1 MKKFVI
7 QIFLFGIVGVTTL
20 AVDTLV
26 TSILYYIAKMPSF
39 MASGIGFL
47 SGFCVNFPMNRKRV
61 FNHSEDDRF
70 SLKSQICLYAL
81 LSFFNLMATSTAVD
95 LLVKMN
101 ILEIQWAKI
110 VTTIV
115 FAVWNFLVFKLFI
128 FSKKVSHE
136 ERQDVQYSNK

>member
-20 AVDTLV
+20 AVDTFV
-26 TSILYYIAKMPSF
+26 TSILYYIAKMPAF

-136 ERQDVQYSNK
+136 ERQDV

>member
-1 MKKFVI
+1 
-7 QIFLFGIVGVTTL
+7 
-20 AVDTLV
+20 
-26 TSILYYIAKMPSF
+26 

-47 SGFCVNFPMNRKRV
+47 SGFCVNFPLNRKQV

-70 SLKSQICLYAL
+70 PLKAQIYLYAS
-81 LSFFNLMATSTAVD
+81 LSIFNLIATSVTVD
-95 LLVKMN
+95 VLVSTN

-110 VTTIV
+110 VTTVV

-136 ERQDVQYSNK
+136 ERQDV

>member
-1 MKKFVI
+1 MKKFIV
-7 QIFLFGIVGVTTL
+7 QIVLFGIVGVTTL

-26 TSILYYIAKMPSF
+26 TSVLYYMAKIPAF

-47 SGFCVNFPMNRKRV
+47 SGFCVNFPMNRKQV

-81 LSFFNLMATSTAVD
+81 LSFFNLMATSMTVD

-110 VTTIV
+110 VTTII
-115 FAVWNFLVFKLFI
+115 FAIWNFLVFKLFI
-128 FSKKVSHE
+128 FSKKVPHGE
-136 ERQDVQYSNK
+136 K

>member
-26 TSILYYIAKMPSF
+26 TSILYYIAKMPAF
-39 MASGIGFL
+39 RASGIGFL

-136 ERQDVQYSNK
+136 ER

>member
-1 MKKFVI
+1 MKKLVV
-7 QIFLFGIVGVTTL
+7 QIFLFGIVGITTL
-20 AVDTLV
+20 LVDTLV
-26 TSILYYIAKMPSF
+26 TSILYYIAHLPAF

-47 SGFCVNFPMNRKRV
+47 SGFCVNFPLNRKQV

-70 SLKSQICLYAL
+70 PLKAQIYLYAS
-81 LSFFNLMATSTAVD
+81 LSIFNLIATSVTVD
-95 LLVKMN
+95 VLVSTN

-115 FAVWNFLVFKLFI
+115 FAIWNFLVFKLFI

-136 ERQDVQYSNK
+136 EKQDV

>member
-1 MKKFVI
+1 MKKLVI
-7 QIFLFGIVGVTTL
+7 QMLLFGIVGVTTL

-26 TSILYYIAKMPSF
+26 TSISYYIAKMPAF

-136 ERQDVQYSNK
+136 EKQDV